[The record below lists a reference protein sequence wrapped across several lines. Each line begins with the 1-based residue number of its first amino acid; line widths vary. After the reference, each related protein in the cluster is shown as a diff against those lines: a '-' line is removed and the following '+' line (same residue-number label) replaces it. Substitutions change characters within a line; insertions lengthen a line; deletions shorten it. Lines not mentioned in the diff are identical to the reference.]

1 MDVVS
6 RAEAWRVLPGLQ
18 GWVLYL
24 YGDCEMYR
32 LVAARV
38 VAVKRLH
45 PGVEDLVEA
54 LKYGLRHA
62 PELRGFDF
70 TVVEGRGEEEKELLV
85 GLELSQL
92 GKIIYVEC

>member
-6 RAEAWRVLPGLQ
+6 RAEARRVLPGLQ

-32 LVAARV
+32 LVTARV
-38 VAVKRLH
+38 VAVRRLH

-54 LKYGLRHA
+54 LKYGLQHA
-62 PELRGFDF
+62 PEPRGFDF